1 MTRADQNFTF
11 LLLNGLSALAFFSAI
26 EPLRVANRLSGRN
39 LFSWQIA
46 SVDGAPVTASNGMRL
61 IADTRLDEAAVLIVC
76 AGFDHQAAETPKL
89 MAALRRIWRAG
100 AMIGAMDTAT
110 HVLARAGLLGD
121 RAVTMHWEAV
131 PAFRERFPDI
141 PVTDELFKTH
151 DRLFTC
157 AGGTAA
163 LDMMLDWIGR
173 HHGAALAAAVSEQ
186 FIHERIRNAGDSQ
199 RLALSVRLGTSD
211 PRLLAIVKAM
221 EAHID
226 EPLPIA
232 TLAANASTTL
242 VTVTG
247 SEGTVCKLNKQPGA
261 TILAVWSC
269 SSGDSKHV
277 VKTAQIQNA
286 STVLGLDVLSSG
298 QGPGGPMCLVPSNP
312 TSSAIAAGSVGTVP
326 AKGIGWS
333 CTGDGTT
340 IASGTAVWP

>member
-11 LLLNGLSALAFFSAI
+11 LLLNGFSALAFFSAI

-46 SVDGAPVTASNGMRL
+46 SVDGAPVEASNGMRL

-232 TLAANASTTL
+232 TLAASAGINRRQIERLFEAHMGHGPATHYRRLRLERARALAQSTDMAMI
-242 VTVTG
+242 
-247 SEGTVCKLNKQPGA
+247 E
-261 TILAVWSC
+261 
-269 SSGDSKHV
+269 
-277 VKTAQIQNA
+277 
-286 STVLGLDVLSSG
+286 
-298 QGPGGPMCLVPSNP
+298 
-312 TSSAIAAGSVGTVP
+312 IAM
-326 AKGIGWS
+326 
-333 CTGDGTT
+333 
-340 IASGTAVWP
+340 ASGFGSQSALARAYTKEFGHPPSTERRERQVRDA

>member
-1 MTRADQNFTF
+1 MQTLLTAT
-11 LLLNGLSALAFFSAI
+11 LLLASAA
-26 EPLRVANRLSGRN
+26 
-39 LFSWQIA
+39 
-46 SVDGAPVTASNGMRL
+46 
-61 IADTRLDEAAVLIVC
+61 C
-76 AGFDHQAAETPKL
+76 AQN
-89 MAALRRIWRAG
+89 
-100 AMIGAMDTAT
+100 
-110 HVLARAGLLGD
+110 
-121 RAVTMHWEAV
+121 
-131 PAFRERFPDI
+131 
-141 PVTDELFKTH
+141 VTDVY
-151 DRLFTC
+151 
-157 AGGTAA
+157 A
-163 LDMMLDWIGR
+163 
-173 HHGAALAAAVSEQ
+173 
-186 FIHERIRNAGDSQ
+186 
-199 RLALSVRLGTSD
+199 
-211 PRLLAIVKAM
+211 
-221 EAHID
+221 
-226 EPLPIA
+226 IA

-247 SEGTVCKLNKQPGA
+247 REGTVCKLNKQPGA